1 MDWLCGLTLG
11 GYQLADSRDV
21 PERHQPWYWAL
32 SYWENCLTGLGELGQ
47 VGPSMGE
54 VSLIFV
60 LVKLRQC
67 IFLGKKTQVQ
77 FI

>member
-32 SYWENCLTGLGELGQ
+32 SYWENCLTGLGDQEALLGPGAPKTNTEQ
-47 VGPSMGE
+47 QAG
-54 VSLIFV
+54 FV
-60 LVKLRQC
+60 F
-67 IFLGKKTQVQ
+67 FL
-77 FI
+77 

>member
-32 SYWENCLTGLGELGQ
+32 SYWENCLTGLGDQEA
-47 VGPSMGE
+47 
-54 VSLIFV
+54 
-60 LVKLRQC
+60 LRTEKGRSY
-67 IFLGKKTQVQ
+67 L
-77 FI
+77 